1 MNYRMPTFSDPP
13 TFETETEPEI
23 EAVDIG
29 EGDSL
34 ALLQS
39 IYRSASRPLAVRLRA
54 AIAAL
59 PFEHPK
65 LAVVAK
71 VEGADF
77 ADQLDR
83 AIARSKAKPPM
94 TIEAT
99 PTPTAI
105 PAPLPKAVGD
115 D

>member
-1 MNYRMPTFSDPP
+1 MNYRKPTFSDPS
-13 TFETETEPEI
+13 TFETEIEPEI
-23 EAVDIG
+23 DAVDIAD
-29 EGDSL
+29 GDSL

-39 IYRSASRPLAVRLRA
+39 IYRSSSRPLAVRLRA

-59 PFEHPK
+59 PFERPK

-71 VEGADF
+71 VEGADI
-77 ADQLDR
+77 AAQLDR
-83 AIARSKAKPPM
+83 AIARSKTAQPS
-94 TIEAT
+94 TIEGA
-99 PTPTAI
+99 PTLRAI

>member
-1 MNYRMPTFSDPP
+1 MNYRMPTFSGPS
-13 TFETETEPEI
+13 TFETETEIEV
-23 EAVDIG
+23 EAVDIAD
-29 EGDSL
+29 GDGL

-59 PFEHPK
+59 PFERPK

-83 AIARSKAKPPM
+83 AIARSKAAQPT
-94 TIEAT
+94 TIENTTT
-99 PTPTAI
+99 PRAI
-105 PAPLPKAVGD
+105 PAPLPKVVGD